1 METWLPTLITDTPE
15 EGFTLAIRLSRTAVK
30 LTQPSA
36 DVRAELRGA
45 YERSAEALI
54 AASQVVA
61 INFQTVS
68 AANDHWRDRAIVL
81 DGSARAGGQPRAQA

>member
-1 METWLPTLITDTPE
+1 MDTWLPSLTTDTPE
-15 EGFTLAIRLSRTAVK
+15 EGFALAIRLSRTAVK

-36 DVRAELRGA
+36 DVRAELRGV

-61 INFQTVS
+61 INFQTVA
-68 AANDHWRDRAIVL
+68 AANAYWRDQAVVV
-81 DGSARAGGQPRAQA
+81 DGLAGAGAQRHARA